1 MPVGS
6 VHYFAMTKPPV
17 GYRVADGSAVEPK
30 AYPGLFSAIGTRF
43 GDGDGRTTFDLP
55 DLIGR
60 FAQGN
65 VTPGTVMNAGLPN
78 IVEGFHLIPTAFS
91 GENDA
96 YGACSYQ
103 KSTINV
109 TQSQLPADV
118 GEILELDASRFN
130 PVYGSSNT
138 VQPPALT
145 LLPCI
150 EAFQP

>member
-1 MPVGS
+1 MLEEKIMRRAVPVGS

-65 VTPGTVMNAGLPN
+65 VTPGTVRNAGLPN
-78 IVEGFHLIPTAFS
+78 IVGGFHLIPTAFS

-103 KSTINV
+103 KSTITV
-109 TQSQLPADV
+109 T
-118 GEILELDASRFN
+118 
-130 PVYGSSNT
+130 
-138 VQPPALT
+138 
-145 LLPCI
+145 
-150 EAFQP
+150 